1 MSYHKSQK
9 INPRR
14 DEEKIEKRRKEIKKG
29 EIVVLFEDECRVKH
43 GDSLGCV

>member
-14 DEEKIEKRRKEIKKG
+14 DEEKIEERRKEIKRLKSI
-29 EIVVLFEDECRVKH
+29 EKK
-43 GDSLGCV
+43 